1 MKKTFIALLIVIGLV
16 AGVLVYVGT
25 TYAQEVTPE
34 ETTEDSVSEPLEM
47 QNEFEY
53 AQQNGNQAGVD
64 EPIMTQAR
72 TRTQLQELQEDGECT
87 GECDPQQIRLQ
98 QNNQVVAQG
107 ELRQQKMN
115 LENGINNGDC
125 IHQGQ
130 GRGRSQ

>member
-1 MKKTFIALLIVIGLV
+1 MKKTFVALLIVIGLV

-98 QNNQVVAQG
+98 QNNQVGAQG

-115 LENGINNGDC
+115 LENGVNNEDC
-125 IHQGQ
+125 IPQGQ